1 MGLRSDG
8 FEVDQA
14 FSGSDGVYM
23 LTEGDYD
30 AAVIDWLLP
39 EVDGKQIVKRARAQ
53 ALEVPSDESAKAEEQ
68 S

>member
-1 MGLRSDG
+1 MKILLIEDDKQLSRQVSMGLRSDG

-23 LTEGDYD
+23 LTEGNYD

-39 EVDGKQIVKRARAQ
+39 EVDGKQ
-53 ALEVPSDESAKAEEQ
+53 
-68 S
+68 